1 VDKVHFVLFVCVLLY
16 IYNTHFAVSKEKKWH
31 LIHLKTLYL
40 FKLKQKKK
48 IDKKEKKEKV
58 LGIVVFFVALY

>member
-16 IYNTHFAVSKEKKWH
+16 IYNTHFAVSKEKKWR

-48 IDKKEKKEKV
+48 IDKKENKEKV